1 MKLSKSAGVSLL
13 LVTAGLICAAV
24 YLLLR
29 KKFDS
34 KSDTCGKYKI
44 VDRNDP
50 KHTKI
55 KDLLERE
62 FYDL

>member
-1 MKLSKSAGVSLL
+1 MKPSKSAGVSLL
-13 LVTAGLICAAV
+13 LVMTGLLCTAVC
-24 YLLLR
+24 LLLR

-34 KSDTCGKYKI
+34 KNDTCDKYKI

-50 KHTKI
+50 KHTKV